1 MDRGF
6 SDEDSIQSYRYRY
19 CNGASDLTET
29 YMSFVSN
36 RMNEIMKVLTLIGTI
51 FIPLTF
57 IAGVYGMNFRYFP
70 ELDRKWASPAFWLIC
85 TLLTSV
91 MLLFFRHRNWL

>member
-1 MDRGF
+1 MHGGF

-51 FIPLTF
+51 FI
-57 IAGVYGMNFRYFP
+57 R
-70 ELDRKWASPAFWLIC
+70 
-85 TLLTSV
+85 
-91 MLLFFRHRNWL
+91 